1 MDPRERSNRTEAAVQ
16 RSVRKL
22 EEDGGPARGK
32 QTGEPV
38 AQGIPR
44 NFACFLEAGFRIG
57 TQAKCFPTCRVPSGV
72 LVFQPNR
79 KSPST
84 GVTCEG
90 KLQMKPETPPCFQK
104 HIHTHKYVCL
114 LEIRD
119 PIQVMVSIQHISTDV
134 HPQAL
139 PEGAGAIIHR
149 SKEAMQCYGGAASEW
164 HRHSWGD
171 LFDTVQVAFLCA
183 PGGSVPQPY
192 ELYSLLTGGV
202 ST

>member
-114 LEIRD
+114 LEIGD
-119 PIQVMVSIQHISTDV
+119 PIQVIVSCWFQFNTSPQMYTHRLCPKELEQSSIAAKRQCSAMEAPRASGTDI
-134 HPQAL
+134 
-139 PEGAGAIIHR
+139 AGV
-149 SKEAMQCYGGAASEW
+149 
-164 HRHSWGD
+164 
-171 LFDTVQVAFLCA
+171 TFLTKFKWL
-183 PGGSVPQPY
+183 SYVP
-192 ELYSLLTGGV
+192 LGV
-202 ST
+202 PCPSHMSCIPF